1 MTLKSCPECSHNVS
15 SAASACPSC
24 GFPLKEDP
32 FIEYTQRRLEFRK
45 KVAVGLIV
53 VTLLFALLGFVSS
66 KFLSIA
72 FGTGYVAL
80 VLLISLPISQAR
92 LNKSKLKD

>member
-45 KVAVGLIV
+45 SGSRSHRCHPTIRVAGVQQQI
-53 VTLLFALLGFVSS
+53 
-66 KFLSIA
+66 
-72 FGTGYVAL
+72 
-80 VLLISLPISQAR
+80 P
-92 LNKSKLKD
+92 